1 MKSKNPLDDVDDLLA
16 RMRNVREAGDH
27 HVGDLQ
33 VEARKLSD
41 WREYVRSWP
50 LMSVAIAT
58 TVGFSA
64 ARNAANAVAQN
75 GDTGAKPVF
84 VASTTIPRG
93 PHWTSPA
100 YDLAKGLVLSS
111 IKQYL
116 STLVQRLAT
125 KEDSHDRSRN
135 GTTTQQPS
143 NSDGSKL

>member
-1 MKSKNPLDDVDDLLA
+1 M
-16 RMRNVREAGDH
+16 

-33 VEARKLSD
+33 VEAKKLSD

-75 GDTGAKPVF
+75 GVTGPKPIF
-84 VASTTIPRG
+84 LASTTSPKG
-93 PHWTSPA
+93 AHWTSPV

-116 STLVQRLAT
+116 SVLVQRLAT
-125 KEDSHDRSRN
+125 QEDTHDRLRN

-143 NSDGSKL
+143 NSNR